1 MHIRKGLVHTV
12 PLATIFDCVKMNI
25 KLCLKFESK
34 LDELFTQVKGG
45 VIYGITRLVKDQSNI
60 P

>member
-1 MHIRKGLVHTV
+1 
-12 PLATIFDCVKMNI
+12 MNI

-34 LDELFTQVKGG
+34 LDELFTQAQAWAKSG
-45 VIYGITRLVKDQSNI
+45 VIYGITRQVKDLTNI

>member
-1 MHIRKGLVHTV
+1 
-12 PLATIFDCVKMNI
+12 
-25 KLCLKFESK
+25 LKFESK
-34 LDELFTQVKGG
+34 LDELFIQARVCVNGG

>member
-1 MHIRKGLVHTV
+1 MK
-12 PLATIFDCVKMNI
+12 I

-34 LDELFTQVKGG
+34 LDELFAQVKGG
-45 VIYGITRLVKDQSNI
+45 VIYGITRQVKDLTDI

>member
-1 MHIRKGLVHTV
+1 VQTV
-12 PLATIFDCVKMNI
+12 PLVTIFDCVKMNI

-34 LDELFTQVKGG
+34 LDELFMQIQSG
-45 VIYGITRLVKDQSNI
+45 VIYGITRQVKDLTNI

>member
-1 MHIRKGLVHTV
+1 V
-12 PLATIFDCVKMNI
+12 PLVTIFDCVKMNI

-34 LDELFTQVKGG
+34 LDELFTQIKSG
-45 VIYGITRLVKDQSNI
+45 VIYGITRQVQGLTDI